1 MAFVKFLAPAKINLF
16 LKVLSQKNNGYH
28 NLQSIFQMVGLYDEI
43 FIAPRAD
50 GKIIIENDNP
60 SILKEDDL
68 CFKAA
73 QLILDGTTLGVTI
86 KVKKNIPV
94 GAGLG
99 GGSSDAATTLLAINQ
114 IYDLKINKKKL
125 MGIGLKLGA
134 DVPFFINGKNGW
146 VEGIGDRISPI
157 LIDNFR
163 YILIIPD
170 VCISTSSI
178 FRDFKLTNK
187 VIPLKITTSFS
198 NEEHDNIGNDLID
211 TIFKKHNRLHELFLW
226 LKEFGA
232 PKITG
237 TGSTLFIKSND
248 LNLAELIDKKRPK
261 DTKIISVKGLS
272 VHPHFL
278 TD

>member
-114 IYDLKINKKKL
+114 IYDLKINKKK
-125 MGIGLKLGA
+125 
-134 DVPFFINGKNGW
+134 ING
-146 VEGIGDRISPI
+146 DR
-157 LIDNFR
+157 
-163 YILIIPD
+163 
-170 VCISTSSI
+170 
-178 FRDFKLTNK
+178 FK
-187 VIPLKITTSFS
+187 VRRGRS
-198 NEEHDNIGNDLID
+198 
-211 TIFKKHNRLHELFLW
+211 LFY
-226 LKEFGA
+226 
-232 PKITG
+232 
-237 TGSTLFIKSND
+237 
-248 LNLAELIDKKRPK
+248 
-261 DTKIISVKGLS
+261 
-272 VHPHFL
+272 
-278 TD
+278 